1 MGALIADA
9 AEEPVTREIVV
20 SAIQELNLADIR
32 PNPFQ
37 PRTEFDEEALSEL
50 AASIKAIG
58 IVQPI
63 TVRAVEEGKYEIIAG
78 ERRFRA
84 SKLAGLSTIPAYI
97 RKTEDDSLLEL
108 ALIENIQREDLNP
121 IEEAQA
127 YKRLLTEFNLKQD
140 EVADRVSKSRTAVTN
155 SMRLLKLCDEVQQMI
170 INGMISTG
178 HARSLIGI
186 EDPEEQ
192 YNIAQKIFD
201 EKLSVRDVEKLVK
214 NIGKPSTTKLRKPNE
229 TDKSLE
235 IIYQD
240 IEDRLKE
247 KLSTKVSIS
256 GKGNGAGKIEIEFYN
271 HDDLDKLVDMLT
283 RQN

>member
-1 MGALIADA
+1 MAKKNVLGRGLGALIADA

-108 ALIENIQREDLNP
+108 ALIENIQREDLNA
-121 IEEAQA
+121 I
-127 YKRLLTEFNLKQD
+127 
-140 EVADRVSKSRTAVTN
+140 EVASV
-155 SMRLLKLCDEVQQMI
+155 
-170 INGMISTG
+170 
-178 HARSLIGI
+178 
-186 EDPEEQ
+186 PE
-192 YNIAQKIFD
+192 F
-201 EKLSVRDVEKLVK
+201 
-214 NIGKPSTTKLRKPNE
+214 
-229 TDKSLE
+229 
-235 IIYQD
+235 
-240 IEDRLKE
+240 
-247 KLSTKVSIS
+247 
-256 GKGNGAGKIEIEFYN
+256 
-271 HDDLDKLVDMLT
+271 
-283 RQN
+283 